1 MNADTNGYRYAYD
14 VLDVPA
20 EAGFAVLDRF
30 PATGPGGP
38 VGPVALRGRRMQFLV
53 APGGAEEL
61 PGLLEWLEWSGIP
74 LDLVPLN
81 GKEAACH
88 RYASVWL
95 RPPEP
100 GGWLPAIDLGAFAAG
115 AAGVGLTALVSAL
128 ANACHRVRLLRCVP
142 DQPCAFSYASR
153 MVAGTR
159 PRSLTS

>member
-1 MNADTNGYRYAYD
+1 MDAYAYD

-30 PATGPGGP
+30 PSADST
-38 VGPVALRGRRMQFLV
+38 GPVALRGRRMQFLV

-61 PGLLEWLEWSGIP
+61 PGLLDWLEWSGVP

-81 GKEAACH
+81 GREAACH
-88 RYASVWL
+88 HYASVWL
-95 RPPEP
+95 RPPGPE
-100 GGWLPAIDLGAFAAG
+100 GCLPALSLAAG
-115 AAGVGLTALVSAL
+115 AAGVGLAALVSAL

>member
-1 MNADTNGYRYAYD
+1 MGCYEDAYD

-20 EAGFAVLDRF
+20 EAGFQVLDRCT
-30 PATGPGGP
+30 AT
-38 VGPVALRGRRMQFLV
+38 GPVALRGRRMQFLV
-53 APGGAEEL
+53 APDSAEDL

-81 GKEAACH
+81 GREAACH
-88 RYASVWL
+88 RYASAWL
-95 RPPEP
+95 RPPGP
-100 GGWLPAIDLGAFAAG
+100 DVQLPALSLGAG
-115 AAGVGLTALVSAL
+115 AAGVGLAALVSAL
-128 ANACHRVRLLRCVP
+128 ANACHRLRLREYLP